1 MRIGIQEKMS
11 LEIHYVIMALH
22 LIVGFVLV
30 FLAARAFKKTK
41 YPPMALLALGFSLI
55 VIGDTIIGD
64 VVEFLQEGIFG
75 EIIEEGIGIAGFIVL
90 ILAVKRS

>member
-1 MRIGIQEKMS
+1 MIQ
-11 LEIHYVIMALH
+11 EIHYAVLVIH
-22 LIVGFVLV
+22 IIVGFGLV
-30 FLAARAFKKTK
+30 YLAMKAFKKTK

-64 VVEFLQEGIFG
+64 VVSVFEDHMLG
-75 EIIEEGIGIAGFIVL
+75 EILEEGIEIAGFIIL

>member
-1 MRIGIQEKMS
+1 MEESIV
-11 LEIHYVIMALH
+11 HYVFLVIH
-22 LIVGFVLV
+22 LIVGFTLV
-30 FLAARAFKKTK
+30 YIAMKAFRKTK

-64 VVEFLQEGIFG
+64 ILSFLETDLL
-75 EIIEEGIGIAGFIVL
+75 EIIEEGIEIAGFVVL

>member
-1 MRIGIQEKMS
+1 MTKVEES
-11 LEIHYVIMALH
+11 VFHYVFLIIH

-30 FLAARAFKKTK
+30 YIAMKAFKKTK
-41 YPPMALLALGFSLI
+41 YPPMALLATGFALI

-64 VVEFLQEGIFG
+64 IVESFGEMIIG
-75 EIIEEGIGIAGFIVL
+75 EIIEEGIEIAGFVIL

>member
-1 MRIGIQEKMS
+1 
-11 LEIHYVIMALH
+11 MAIH
-22 LIVGFVLV
+22 LIVGFALV
-30 FLAARAFKKTK
+30 YLAMKAFKKTR

-64 VVEFLQEGIFG
+64 VLESFG
-75 EIIEEGIGIAGFIVL
+75 EDIIGEILEEGIEIAGFIVL

>member
-1 MRIGIQEKMS
+1 LE
-11 LEIHYVIMALH
+11 EIHYVILAIH
-22 LIVGFVLV
+22 LIVGFALV
-30 FLAARAFKKTK
+30 YLAMKAFKKTR

-64 VVEFLQEGIFG
+64 VLESFG
-75 EIIEEGIGIAGFIVL
+75 EDIIGEILEEGIEIAGFIVL

>member
-1 MRIGIQEKMS
+1 MQVCIQEKMPG
-11 LEIHYVIMALH
+11 EIHYVTMAIH

-30 FLAARAFKKTK
+30 FLAAKAFKKTK
-41 YPPMALLALGFSLI
+41 YPPMALLVIGFSLI

-64 VVEFLQEGIFG
+64 IVEFLEQGIFG
-75 EIIEEGIGIAGFIVL
+75 EVLEESVEIVGFIIL

>member
-1 MRIGIQEKMS
+1 MK
-11 LEIHYVIMALH
+11 
-22 LIVGFVLV
+22 
-30 FLAARAFKKTK
+30 AFRKTK

-64 VVEFLQEGIFG
+64 ILSFLETDLL
-75 EIIEEGIGIAGFIVL
+75 EIIEESIEIVGFIVL

>member
-1 MRIGIQEKMS
+1 MVQ
-11 LEIHYVIMALH
+11 EIHYAVLVIH
-22 LIVGFVLV
+22 LIVGFALV
-30 FLAARAFKKTK
+30 YLAMKAFKKTK

-64 VVEFLQEGIFG
+64 TVSVFEDHLVG
-75 EIIEEGIGIAGFIVL
+75 EIIEEGIEIAGFIIL

>member
-1 MRIGIQEKMS
+1 MTDEFHYAV
-11 LEIHYVIMALH
+11 LTIHLF
-22 LIVGFVLV
+22 VGFVLV
-30 FLAARAFKKTK
+30 YFAMRAFKKTK

-64 VVEFLQEGIFG
+64 IASVFEDQIIG
-75 EIIEEGIGIAGFIVL
+75 EIVEESVEIAGFIVL